1 LVEKVAYINIRLE
14 INFMALPQVAL
25 PTYELELPSNG
36 KKVKYRPFVVKE
48 EKLLLLALDS
58 KDDKEIERAIKN
70 LLKSCVQSRLKVD
83 DLPVFDLEYLFLNIR
98 AVSVGEDI
106 EMNITCRDDEKTQVK
121 YNFNI
126 AEVGIYRPEGHTNK
140 IKLSDEMGLIMK
152 YPGFDQFVS
161 GSIVGEDVTP
171 DGVVEVIAECID
183 QIYDGEEVY
192 DSSTTTK
199 KEFIQFVEGLTN
211 KQFEQVQDFFESAP
225 RLEHKFKITNPN
237 TGIEN
242 EYVIRGLQN
251 FFG

>member
-70 LLKSCVQSRLKVD
+70 LLKSCVQSRIKVD

>member
-1 LVEKVAYINIRLE
+1 
-14 INFMALPQVAL
+14 MALPKVVL

-36 KKVKYRPFVVKE
+36 KKIKYRPFVVKE
-48 EKLLLLALDS
+48 EKLLLLALETNDE
-58 KDDKEIERAIKN
+58 KEIEKAVKI
-70 LLKSCVQSRLKVD
+70 LLKGCITSRIKLE
-83 DLPVFDLEYLFLNIR
+83 DLPIFDLEYIFLNIR

-106 EMNITCRDDEKTQVK
+106 EMNITCKDDEKTQVK

-126 AEVGIYRPEGHTNK
+126 ADVGVYRPKEHTNK
-140 IKLSDEMGLIMK
+140 IKLSDDMGLIMK

-161 GSIVGEDVTP
+161 GSIVGQDVTP
-171 DGVVEVIAECID
+171 DSVVEVIAECID

-211 KQFEQVQDFFESAP
+211 KQFDQLEDFFETAP
-225 RLEHKFKITNPN
+225 RLEHRFKITNPN
-237 TGIEN
+237 TGVEN